1 MLGEQFRSQLSIT
14 ETDGEEEG
22 SPKII
27 TIENIDRFREIA
39 DELVVLARSSPQ
51 DKFLLVTGLKQ
62 LGDVVSVTGD
72 GANDAPAL
80 KKSDVGLAMNITGTD
95 IAKEA
100 ADIILLDDNFSSIIV
115 AVKWGRNIYD
125 CIRKFLQFQLTV
137 NLVALFLCFVGAV
150 VVEKSPLTA
159 V

>member
-1 MLGEQFRSQLSIT
+1 MLGEQFRSRLSIVEAQDADD
-14 ETDGEEEG
+14 ETTTTI
-22 SPKII
+22 KIG
-27 TIENIDRFREIA
+27 NLDDFA
-39 DELVVLARSSPQ
+39 ELAQNLTVIARSSPQ

-80 KKSDVGLAMNITGTD
+80 KKSDVGLAMHLAGTD
-95 IAKEA
+95 VAKEA
-100 ADIILLDDNFSSIIV
+100 ADIILLDDNFASIIV

-137 NLVALFLCFVGAV
+137 NLVALFLCFLGAV